1 MNKEDL
7 IIEILIRGLTQIVK
21 NLKRLLKKKTK

>member
-21 NLKRLLKKKTK
+21 NLKRLLKKRIK